1 MNQKKIVQYILIGI
15 LVMAF
20 FAGINTLFYQYIT
33 TASESLEN
41 DAEIVSLASRQSAMT
56 QQIART
62 LYQMQQQQSRDRSIN
77 SLLAELESGYE
88 GIEQTLTGLS
98 EGGTVTSLDGSEFF
112 LPKAPTD
119 DTARLVKQARR
130 IWNPYAKGI
139 KALLET
145 GPEATER
152 DIQKALRS
160 VSRGTNPLAA
170 ITNKISVELENWA
183 REKAT
188 RQQFIIV
195 VIAVVIVNALLI
207 LIYLTYATIRGG
219 LQLRITT
226 GELTAAKGQTD
237 SILHTIREGLILI
250 DKEFRI
256 GPVQSAETKALLRMD
271 DLEGKH
277 LLAVLKPH
285 IPEALF
291 GTANEYI
298 KLMFKK
304 RVKERLI
311 VELNPLNEVEINFDK
326 AGGGFETFYYS
337 FGFNRIVE
345 QGEVTQ
351 ILVTM
356 TDITKRI
363 LLSQQLQKF
372 EAEASEQVNL
382 VFNIIHVPPADLDQF
397 INRMKRSLDHVNETL
412 KKDEGVGSHHETL
425 DELFRIAHVIKG
437 DAATLGLDLFEAKFN
452 QFESVISDLK
462 NTPGLTGNDF
472 LRLTVMLDGLFDT
485 VTSVKSLIGRLTA
498 IQQQFGTEDKTVE
511 YPTAADLPALDAF
524 QRSVEKITEQ
534 LCARQDKL
542 AVVDWSGF
550 TSALIPSGHSE
561 QMLGVVIQ
569 LVRNAISHGIEPPAA
584 RQKRGKSPQAT
595 IRIQNW
601 IDNNRNMMLAVQDDG
616 QGLQLDQIRAQAIAS
631 GKWPKQDIAKWD
643 AQKTISVIFQPGFST
658 VVEANQDAGRGVG
671 MDVVKTNV
679 ARMNGRVKVST
690 SKGKF
695 CEFRIVTPT
704 SNAA

>member
-1 MNQKKIVQYILIGI
+1 MNRKKILQYAVTTV
-15 LVMAF
+15 LVLAF
-20 FAGINTLFYQYIT
+20 FAGINAAFYQYVT
-33 TASESLEN
+33 SASQSLEN

-77 SLLAELESGYE
+77 SLLAELKSSYE
-88 GIEQTLTGLS
+88 GIEQTLTGLA
-98 EGGTVTSLDGSEFF
+98 EGGTVTALDGSEFF

-139 KALLET
+139 KQLLEI
-145 GPEATER
+145 GPDATER
-152 DIQKALRS
+152 DVQKALRS

-170 ITNKISVELENWA
+170 ITNKISVELEDWA
-183 REKAT
+183 RNKAT

-195 VIAVVIVNALLI
+195 VIAVVIVNVLLI
-207 LIYLTYATIRGG
+207 LIFLTYTTIRGG
-219 LQLRITT
+219 LQLRRTT
-226 GELTAAKGQTD
+226 GELSAAKDQTD

-250 DKEFRI
+250 DREFRI
-256 GPVQSAETKALLRMD
+256 GPVQSAETKALLRTE
-271 DLEGKH
+271 DLEGKQ
-277 LLAVLKPH
+277 LLSVLKPH
-285 IPEALF
+285 IPESLF

-304 RVKERLI
+304 RVKEKLI
-311 VELNPLNEVEINFDK
+311 VELNPLNEVEVNFDK
-326 AGGGFETFYYS
+326 PGGGFETLYYS

-345 QGEVTQ
+345 KGEVTQ

-412 KKDEGVGSHHETL
+412 KKDEGVGSHQETL

-452 QFESVISDLK
+452 QFETVIADLK

-485 VTSVKSLIGRLTA
+485 VTSVKSLIGRLAA
-498 IQQQFGTEDKTVE
+498 IQEQFGSEERTVE
-511 YPTAADLPALDAF
+511 YATATNLPVLDAF
-524 QRSVEKITEQ
+524 QQSVENIAEQ
-534 LCARQDKL
+534 VATRQGKQS
-542 AVVDWSGF
+542 VVDWSGF
-550 TSALIPSGHSE
+550 TSTLIPSGHTE
-561 QMLGVVIQ
+561 QMLGVVVQ
-569 LVRNAISHGIEPPAA
+569 LVRNAISHGIETPAA
-584 RQKRGKSPQAT
+584 RHKRGKSPQAT

-601 IDNNRNMMLAVQDDG
+601 IDDNRNMMLAVQDDG
-616 QGLQLDQIRAQAIAS
+616 QGLQLDKIRARALAS
-631 GKWPKQDIAKWD
+631 GKWPEQEVATWD

-658 VVEANQDAGRGVG
+658 VAEANQDAGRGVG

-690 SKGKF
+690 SKGKY

-704 SNAA
+704 SNVA

>member
-1 MNQKKIVQYILIGI
+1 MISKKNLKLILLG
-15 LVMAF
+15 LFTAAF
-20 FAGINTLFYQYIT
+20 FAGMNALFYQYVT

-62 LYQMQQQQSRDRSIN
+62 LYQMQLQQSRDRSIN
-77 SLLAELESGYE
+77 SLLAELKSAYE
-88 GIEQTLTGLS
+88 GIEQTLTGLAQ
-98 EGGTVTSLDGSEFF
+98 GGTVTALDGSKFF
-112 LPKAPTD
+112 LPKAPTA

-139 KALLET
+139 KQLLEV
-145 GPEATER
+145 GSEATER
-152 DIQKALRS
+152 DIQKTLRS
-160 VSRGTNPLAA
+160 VSRGTNPLTA
-170 ITNKISVELENWA
+170 ITNKISVELESWA

-195 VIAVVIVNALLI
+195 AIAVVIVNVLLI
-207 LIYLTYATIRGG
+207 LIFLTYTTIRGG
-219 LQLRITT
+219 IQLRKTT
-226 GELTAAKGQTD
+226 AELSAAKDQTD

-250 DKEFRI
+250 DTDFRI

-271 DLEGKH
+271 DLEGRQ
-277 LLAVLKPH
+277 LLSVLKPH

-311 VELNPLNEVEINFDK
+311 VELNPLNEVEVNFDK
-326 AGGGFETFYYS
+326 PGGGFETFYYS
-337 FGFNRIVE
+337 FSFNRIVSK
-345 QGEVTQ
+345 GEVSQ

-363 LLSQQLQKF
+363 MLSHQLQKF

-382 VFNIIHVPPADLDQF
+382 VFNIIHVPPAELDQF
-397 INRMKRSLDHVNETL
+397 INRMKRSLDHVNEAL
-412 KKDEGVGSHHETL
+412 KKDEGIGSHQETL

-462 NTPGLTGNDF
+462 NTPGLSGNDF

-485 VTSVKSLIGRLTA
+485 VTSVKSLIGRLAA
-498 IQQQFGTEDKTVE
+498 IQQQFGSEDKTVE
-511 YPTAADLPALDAF
+511 YASTSDQPALNPF
-524 QRSVEKITEQ
+524 QIAVQNMAEQ
-534 LCARQDKL
+534 VSARQNKQV
-542 AVVDWSGF
+542 AVDWSGF
-550 TSALIPSGHSE
+550 TTELIPSGHNE

-569 LVRNAISHGIEPPAA
+569 LVRNSISHGIEKPEI
-584 RQKRGKSPQAT
+584 RHKQGKPPQAT

-601 IDNNRNMMLAVQDDG
+601 IDDKRNMMLAVQDDG
-616 QGLQLDQIRAQAIAS
+616 QGLQLDKIRARAIAS
-631 GKWPKQDIAKWD
+631 GKWPEQEIRQWD
-643 AQKTISVIFQPGFST
+643 AQKMISVIFQPGFST
-658 VVEANQDAGRGVG
+658 VMEADQDAGRGVG

-690 SKGKF
+690 SKGKY

-704 SNAA
+704 SSAA